1 MFRIILFCFTI
12 MISGLNAQDDN
23 LIGKEIKK
31 VLSAQ
36 QNAWNEGN
44 IEVFMQGYW
53 PSDSLTFIGSKG
65 LTYGWKKTMDNYK
78 KSYPDKATMGKLQF
92 DILKLDILSANA
104 AILIGRYTLIREK
117 DQPTGLFTL
126 VWKMI
131 DGKWVI
137 VSDQTCG

>member
-12 MISGLNAQDDN
+12 MISGLNAQDHN

-65 LTYGWKKTMDNYK
+65 LTYGWKKTLDNYK

-92 DILKLDILSANA
+92 DILKLDILSADA

-126 VWKMI
+126 VWKKI

>member
-1 MFRIILFCFTI
+1 

-23 LIGKEIKK
+23 LIEKEIKK

-65 LTYGWKKTMDNYK
+65 LTYGWKKTLDNYK

-92 DILKLDILSANA
+92 DILKLDILSADA

-126 VWKMI
+126 VWKKI

>member
-1 MFRIILFCFTI
+1 

-36 QNAWNEGN
+36 QKAWNEGN

-65 LTYGWKKTMDNYK
+65 LTYGWKKTLDNYK
-78 KSYPDKATMGKLQF
+78 KSYPDKTTMGKLQF
-92 DILKLDILSANA
+92 DILKLDILSADA

-126 VWKMI
+126 VWKKI

-137 VSDQTCG
+137 ISDQTCG

>member
-1 MFRIILFCFTI
+1 